1 MHLCYNIQVVFIRTN
16 SRIKERLGE
25 GMSLLTGPGRV
36 HLDGHKDETLH
47 NDIVLIKPKKEVFV
61 PLNNGSSTKVDV
73 YVNEGDK
80 VLVGTLLARRNDHFN
95 VPIYSP
101 VSGVV
106 GAKKNMMHSVLKP
119 QEHLII
125 EDDGKYEKFE
135 SFKPLDYTTATHDE
149 LVNFMMEAGIV
160 GCGGAGFPTYLK
172 YKKPENINTLIINA
186 VECEPYITSDYR
198 FTKENLEDMLLGV
211 RALLKMSTAPK
222 AIIAIKKSK
231 KELCTQLE
239 EVLKSDSSISVFKTP
254 DVYPMGWERTLVY
267 EYSKKRYNR
276 LPSEIGIIVNNV
288 TTAIAFAQALKYGTG
303 IVEKVVTFSGDGL
316 NNPTNVRVPFGTKIS
331 EVVAQIGGYSS
342 EDVLV
347 IAGGP
352 MMGKTIPTDE
362 FVITNFTNA
371 ITILKNVKIEEMAC
385 MRCGRCND
393 TCPAGLLPVR
403 INNAEQAKD
412 TDLMIKLNADQ
423 CIECG
428 LCTYVCPSKIDV
440 TEGVRRAKR
449 VLALRKG

>member
-1 MHLCYNIQVVFIRTN
+1 
-16 SRIKERLGE
+16 
-25 GMSLLTGPGRV
+25 MSFLTGPGRE
-36 HLDGHKDETLH
+36 HLNGHKEETLH
-47 NDIVLIKPKKEVFV
+47 NEIVRVKPKKEVFV
-61 PLNNGSSTKVDV
+61 PLNNGSATKVDV

-80 VLVGTLLARRNDHFN
+80 VFVGTLLARRNDHFN

-125 EDDGKYEKFE
+125 EDDGKYEKVE
-135 SFKPLDYTTATHDE
+135 SFKPLDYTVASREE

-160 GCGGAGFPTYLK
+160 GCGGAGFPSYLK
-172 YKKPENINTLIINA
+172 YKNPVDINTLIINA

-198 FTKENLEDMLLGV
+198 FTKESLEDMLVGV

-231 KELCTQLE
+231 KEMCEQLE
-239 EVLKSDSSISVFKTP
+239 AVLKDDPSLSVFKTP

-267 EYSKKRYNR
+267 EYCKKRYNR

-288 TTAIAFAQALKYGTG
+288 TTAIAFARALQYGEG
-303 IVEKVVTFSGDGL
+303 IVEKVVTFAGDGL
-316 NNPTNVRVPFGTKIS
+316 KTPTNVRVPFGTKVS
-331 EVVAQIGGYSS
+331 EIVAQIGGYSS
-342 EDVLV
+342 EDVMV

-362 FVITNFTNA
+362 FVITNYSNA
-371 ITILKNVKIEEMAC
+371 ITILKNVKVEPMEC

-393 TCPAGLLPVR
+393 ACPAGLLPVR
-403 INNAEQAKD
+403 INNAEKMKD
-412 TDLMIKLNADQ
+412 SDWMQKLRADQ

-449 VLALRKG
+449 ALALRKG

>member
-1 MHLCYNIQVVFIRTN
+1 
-16 SRIKERLGE
+16 
-25 GMSLLTGPGRV
+25 MSFLTGPGRE
-36 HLDGHKDETLH
+36 HLNGHKEETLH
-47 NDIVLIKPKKEVFV
+47 NEIVRVKPKKEVFV
-61 PLNNGSSTKVDV
+61 PLNNGSATKVDV

-125 EDDGKYEKFE
+125 EDDGKYEKME
-135 SFKPLDYTTATHDE
+135 SFKPLDYTVASREE

-160 GCGGAGFPTYLK
+160 GCGGAGFPSYLK
-172 YKKPENINTLIINA
+172 YKNPVDINTLIINA

-198 FTKENLEDMLLGV
+198 FTKESLEDMLVGV

-222 AIIAIKKSK
+222 AIIAIKKTK
-231 KELCTQLE
+231 KEMCEQLE
-239 EVLKSDSSISVFKTP
+239 AVLKDDPSLSVFKTP

-267 EYSKKRYNR
+267 EYCKKRYNR

-288 TTAIAFAQALKYGTG
+288 TTAIAFARALQYGEG

-316 NNPTNVRVPFGTKIS
+316 KNPTNVRVPFGTKVS
-331 EVVAQIGGYSS
+331 EIVAQIGGYSS
-342 EDVLV
+342 EDVMV

-362 FVITNFTNA
+362 FVITNYSNA
-371 ITILKNVKIEEMAC
+371 ITILKNVKVEPMEC

-403 INNAEQAKD
+403 INNAEKMKD
-412 TDLMIKLNADQ
+412 SDWMQKLRADQ